1 MQYLWSIY
9 ALMCFS
15 VFSCL

>member
-1 MQYLWSIY
+1 MQNLWSIY